1 MGLYLC
7 IFDSDD
13 EEVDGVEVGAYA
25 DFGEFRDFITRELE
39 SGQPGKMYPT
49 LIRHS
54 DSDGE
59 WPVEA
64 CEALR
69 RELAEVAALLKTRP
83 AIAFVSDWQKRVAA
97 SIGLKPQSAFESF
110 VDVDGEFLIERLQA
124 LVETALERRLP
135 ILFQ

>member
-7 IFDSDD
+7 IFDSDGD
-13 EEVDGVEVGAYA
+13 EVDGVEVGTYA

-39 SGQPGKMYPT
+39 CGQAGNMYPT

-54 DSDGE
+54 DADGE
-59 WPVEA
+59 WSVEA

-69 RELAEVAALLKTRP
+69 RELADVAAALKRRP

-97 SIGLKPQSAFESF
+97 SSGLKPQSAFECF
-110 VDVDGEFLIERLQA
+110 VDVDGELLIDRLQS
-124 LVETALERRLP
+124 LVESAVERRLP